1 MPISAIHASLSNTAL
16 LYFLAISLWGF
27 WRFFRRQGVDSA
39 YWGTLVIAELL
50 ILAQIALGIYMWTL
64 GLRPAR
70 PTIHILYGVVLAM
83 MIPGA
88 YVYTS
93 GRDARRD
100 ILVYGTATIIA
111 VGLITRSAFTGA
123 VPLP

>member
-1 MPISAIHASLSNTAL
+1 MPLPALHASLSNTAL

-27 WRFFRRQGVDSA
+27 WRFYRRQGVDSS
-39 YWGTLVIAELL
+39 YWGTLVIAEIL
-50 ILAQIALGIYMWTL
+50 ILAQAGLGFYMWTI

-70 PTIHILYGVVLAM
+70 SIHLLYGIMVAM

-88 YVYTS
+88 YVYTR

-111 VGLITRSAFTGA
+111 VGLIIRATFTG
-123 VPLP
+123 VVQIP

>member
-1 MPISAIHASLSNTAL
+1 MPISAIHAALSNTTF
-16 LYFLAISLWGF
+16 LYFLALALWAF
-27 WRFFRRQGVDSA
+27 LRFFRREGVDSS
-39 YWGTLVIAELL
+39 YWGALVIAELL
-50 ILAQIALGIYMWTL
+50 VLGQIFLGIYMWSL

-70 PTIHILYGVVLAM
+70 SIHILYGVVLAM

-88 YVYTS
+88 YIYTR

-111 VGLITRSAFTGA
+111 VGLIMRATFTGA
-123 VPLP
+123 IQLP